1 MGPWY
6 TRAPML
12 GLAALC
18 LVSPRSLKTSAV
30 WIALAVLIMLRIASD
45 WPLADNHIYLLA
57 YWCLAAGLSLRTS
70 DADRV
75 LAANARSLIG
85 LAFACALVW
94 KLVLSSDFVDGRFF
108 RVTLLTDPRFTEVT
122 QIVGGLSNG
131 QLETNRRTLEPL
143 PEGAEP
149 LEPPAVVEPVR
160 LRAFAYVSTW
170 GVLALEAALAVA
182 MLMPTSAFV
191 GVARHAALLTFCVIT
206 YAVAPV
212 AGFGWLLLVMGAAQ
226 VESERRWLTTI
237 YVAGFVLVLFYSEV
251 PWTRLVLDWIRG

>member
-6 TRAPML
+6 TRAPVL

-18 LVSPRSLKTSAV
+18 LVSPRSLRTSAV
-30 WIALAVLIMLRIASD
+30 WIALAVLVMLRIASD

-70 DADRV
+70 DAERV
-75 LAANARSLIG
+75 LASNARSLIG
-85 LAFACALVW
+85 LAFACAVIW
-94 KLVLSSDFVDGRFF
+94 KLVLSPDFVDGRFF
-108 RVTLLTDPRFTEVT
+108 RVTLLTDPRFTEAT
-122 QIVGGLSNG
+122 QIVGGLSG
-131 QLETNRRTLEPL
+131 AQLESNRRTLEPP
-143 PEGAEP
+143 PEGAEL

-170 GVLALEAALAVA
+170 SVLALEAAVA
-182 MLMPTSAFV
+182 IVMLIPTSAFV
-191 GVARHAALLTFCVIT
+191 GAARHAALLTFCVIT

-226 VESERRWLTTI
+226 VASERRWLTSI
-237 YVAGFVLVLFYSEV
+237 YVAGFLLVLFYSEV
-251 PWTRLVLDWIRG
+251 PWTSLVLDWLRG